1 MGRTVRARGWEEDR
15 VETVSFGHG
24 RATVLVNSQQLR
36 SPEQDKASLHS
47 SPLTILVKGLMSPH
61 PDKEAMDS

>member
-1 MGRTVRARGWEEDR
+1 